1 MTIQTAPYLD
11 QKATWPA
18 SGRHI
23 LAQYDHS
30 SIIVYQAYRPAI
42 GLYAVRHQRFGGDFS
57 YHRMSWIKPNFLWMM
72 YRSGW
77 GTKPGQEITL
87 AIRLNRDFF
96 ESILAEAVPSKYD
109 PDLYS
114 DREAWQSSVAR
125 SSVRL
130 QWDPG
135 RGPSGA
141 REGRRAIQLGLRGA
155 AFREYGQSAIVEI
168 IDLTEFV
175 ESQRV
180 HVESGDYKQL
190 IVPREQVFVP
200 SDPVVAERL
209 KLSTNG

>member
-1 MTIQTAPYLD
+1 MSIQTARYLD

-42 GLYAVRHQRFGGDFS
+42 GRYAVRHQRFGGDFS
-57 YHRMSWIKPNFLWMM
+57 YNRMSWIKPNFLWMM

-77 GTKPGQEITL
+77 GTKSGQEITL
-87 AIRLNRDFF
+87 AIRLKLDFF
-96 ESILAEAVPSKYD
+96 ESILAEAVPSTYD
-109 PDLYS
+109 PDSYP
-114 DREAWQSSVAR
+114 DKEAWMSSVAR

-130 QWDPG
+130 QWDPDHD
-135 RGPSGA
+135 PSGA
-141 REGRRAIQLGLRGA
+141 RERRRAVQLGLRGA
-155 AFREYGQSAIVEI
+155 VLREYGQSAIVEI

-190 IVPREQVFVP
+190 ILPREQVYIP
-200 SDPVVAERL
+200 SDPVVAARL
-209 KLSTNG
+209 KLSTSG